1 MTADTKHSYEMM
13 LPERKGQE
21 AIYLENVYADEDGS
35 RIVPQK
41 LTSSDFDDE
50 SILTLDSLEDR
61 CVKLLT
67 SDFEIRSIFRNY
79 WVKNSPDNN
88 WKPCLKNRLKK
99 SLSFT
104 TESTAVSTISMCS
117 DEVQSLFQDVYE
129 KDKSS
134 LVKMKNVEKISY
146 ENHIE
151 RSDST
156 PCKYVFTEL
165 KSQFRRR
172 IFPIPTRDSSSSLP
186 SMQSVGCKSIHKFS
200 PCLRRT
206 LSVPEGKTK
215 TFIGESLRRSVS
227 FDPRVSVFEFANP
240 TQNHTGAGWS
250 KLFH

>member
-1 MTADTKHSYEMM
+1 MTADSKYSYKLM
-13 LPERKGQE
+13 LSEPRGQKVV
-21 AIYLENVYADEDGS
+21 YLEDIYADEDGS
-35 RIVPQK
+35 KIVPQK
-41 LTSSDFDDE
+41 FTLSDFDDE

-61 CVKLLT
+61 CGNLLT
-67 SDFEIRSIFRNY
+67 SDCEFRSIFQNY
-79 WVKNSPDNN
+79 WSKNSPDNH
-88 WKPCLKNRLKK
+88 WKPCMKNRLKK

-104 TESTAVSTISMCS
+104 TDSTTASTISICS
-117 DEVQSLFQDVYE
+117 GEVQSLLQDVYE
-129 KDKSS
+129 RDISN
-134 LVKMKNVEKISY
+134 LAKMKNFGKMSY

-151 RSDST
+151 KYDST

-165 KSQFRRR
+165 KSQFGRR

-186 SMQSVGCKSIHKFS
+186 SMQSVGCKSIHKFH
-200 PCLRRT
+200 PCLRRS

-215 TFIGESLRRSVS
+215 TLIGESLRHSVS